1 MFKDKKINIRLTE
14 KEKSIIESK
23 AKKLNMTLTKFI
35 VSSCLKDKIVIVN
48 GLDKVDSELRRIGNN
63 INQLTRLAN
72 EKIITVIDLKEL
84 LQEGPKNNIHVVI
97 WTGDV
102 KKAQMLQLN
111 KSLFKERIC
120 MEMSTEESK
129 LVNGED
135 LKPMPTGFKAV
146 LIGQNAIRFRVYDLP
161 DGKWMNSLF
170 NRLNNI

>member
-84 LQEGPKNNIHVVI
+84 RLEVNNI
-97 WTGDV
+97 W
-102 KKAQMLQLN
+102 QLL
-111 KSLFKERIC
+111 KQ
-120 MEMSTEESK
+120 
-129 LVNGED
+129 LVQ
-135 LKPMPTGFKAV
+135 KQT
-146 LIGQNAIRFRVYDLP
+146 
-161 DGKWMNSLF
+161 
-170 NRLNNI
+170 

>member
-48 GLDKVDSELRRIGNN
+48 GLDKIDTELRRIGNN

-84 LQEGPKNNIHVVI
+84 RMEVNNI
-97 WTGDV
+97 W
-102 KKAQMLQLN
+102 QLL
-111 KSLFKERIC
+111 KQ
-120 MEMSTEESK
+120 
-129 LVNGED
+129 LVQ
-135 LKPMPTGFKAV
+135 KQT
-146 LIGQNAIRFRVYDLP
+146 
-161 DGKWMNSLF
+161 
-170 NRLNNI
+170 